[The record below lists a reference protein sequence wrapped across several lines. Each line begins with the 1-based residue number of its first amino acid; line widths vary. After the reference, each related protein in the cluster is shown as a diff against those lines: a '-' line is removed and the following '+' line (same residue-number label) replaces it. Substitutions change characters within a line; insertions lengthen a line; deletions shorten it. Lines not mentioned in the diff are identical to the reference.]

1 MVHLYDRRV
10 RRLSVENPNSSDY
23 QAALVA
29 EKNKTELVI
38 RELVVL
44 KDEAKKLRAE
54 VAKLDHHRSGLIE
67 ERDRLRAEVGAEKAR
82 YDELA
87 VYVRSERRRLRERRV
102 EYADYRRSMA
112 LKKMARMVQLRL
124 NRLKA
129 HVDDTPAAQPT
140 FLLFNHAVGNAT
152 ILKVLAESGEIT
164 IKSGTTLSNIE
175 ADIAKHK
182 AEMKKFDVTD
192 LMVGDFDAYT
202 LFADKFQDLHFSSS
216 EMSENEDGFEEHQVE
231 QDVGQDD
238 AGQDDAGQ
246 DDAGQDDAGQDDA
259 GQDDRQG
266 IADPQDDRERV
277 AGDKEDCRQGA
288 NEAVEARES
297 QVAVGQGA
305 VQGEVSVVRDDQ
317 AVIVDG

>member
-23 QAALVA
+23 HAALVA
-29 EKNKTELVI
+29 EKNRTELVT

-129 HVDDTPAAQPT
+129 HVDDTTAAQPT
-140 FLLFNHAVGNAT
+140 FLLFNQAVGNAT
-152 ILKVLAESGEIT
+152 ILKVLEESGEIP

-175 ADIAKHK
+175 ADIAKYQ

-246 DDAGQDDAGQDDA
+246 DDAGQDDAGQDDH
-259 GQDDRQG
+259 QG
-266 IADPQDDRERV
+266 IADPQDGQERV

-288 NEAVEARES
+288 NEAVVARES
-297 QVAVGQGA
+297 QVAVGRGA
-305 VQGEVSVVRDDQ
+305 VQGEFSVVQGDQ

>member
-1 MVHLYDRRV
+1 MVHLYDPRV
-10 RRLSVENPNSSDY
+10 RRLSVENTNSSDY

-29 EKNKTELVI
+29 EKNKTEVVT

-44 KDEAKKLRAE
+44 KDEAKKHQAE

-129 HVDDTPAAQPT
+129 HVDDTTAAQPT
-140 FLLFNHAVGNAT
+140 FLLFNQAVGNAT
-152 ILKVLAESGEIT
+152 ILKVLAESGDIT

-175 ADIAKHK
+175 ADIAKYQ

-216 EMSENEDGFEEHQVE
+216 EMSENEEGFEEHQVE

-246 DDAGQDDAGQDDA
+246 DDAG
-259 GQDDRQG
+259 
-266 IADPQDDRERV
+266 
-277 AGDKEDCRQGA
+277 
-288 NEAVEARES
+288 
-297 QVAVGQGA
+297 
-305 VQGEVSVVRDDQ
+305 
-317 AVIVDG
+317 